1 MMYMTQQ
8 EPNQLAYS
16 VEESASS
23 LGVDEFSLL
32 SRIQAGEINS
42 IRARSGEIKI
52 PESELERL
60 APGSQRGPA
69 QEIAPWPNLPD
80 RRLGIESRLGL
91 RRHGVRPTLYR
102 VPGHQRFLTE
112 GEIEGY
118 RAAYGAVAKEV
129 AEVEDFK
136 KQLGIERQ
144 FPQSDKMEIDTAQT
158 GHWEIREAL
167 LNLKRSEVVLCQRGN
182 EFAVIERFDAA
193 SPYAQ
198 TNGPAQILLQGNNA
212 GELKSEFQANAR
224 HTLAFMASNAT
235 AKAQGIVWGYF
246 HEHKPE
252 LVMEAISE
260 RCQQAAANQESNS
273 RKITQSINRGIRV

>member
-1 MMYMTQQ
+1 MYMTQQ

-42 IRARSGEIKI
+42 VRARSGEIKI
-52 PESELERL
+52 PKSELERL
-60 APGSQRGPA
+60 APGSQRGAA
-69 QEIAPWPNLPD
+69 QEITPWPRLSD
-80 RRLGIESRLGL
+80 RSMGIESHLGL
-91 RRHGVRPTLYR
+91 QRNGTRPTLYR
-102 VPGHQRFLTE
+102 VPSHQRFLTE

-129 AEVEDFK
+129 AEVSEFK
-136 KQLGIERQ
+136 NQLRIERQ
-144 FPQSDKMEIDTAQT
+144 FPQSDKMEIDTAQS
-158 GHWEIREAL
+158 GHWEVREAL

-182 EFAVIERFDAA
+182 EFAVIERFDEA

-198 TNGPAQILLQGNNA
+198 TNGPAQILRQGNNA
-212 GELKSEFQANAR
+212 GELKAEFQANAR

-260 RCQQAAANQESNS
+260 RCQQAAANQEMNS
-273 RKITQSINRGIRV
+273 RKLTQSINRGMRV

>member
-1 MMYMTQQ
+1 MYMTQQ
-8 EPNQLAYS
+8 EPNQLTYS
-16 VEESASS
+16 VEESAAS

-42 IRARSGEIKI
+42 VRARSGEIKI

-60 APGSQRGPA
+60 APASRRGPA
-69 QEIAPWPNLPD
+69 QKIAPWPTLPD

-91 RRHGVRPTLYR
+91 RRHGIRPTLYR
-102 VPGHQRFLTE
+102 VPGHHRSFTE
-112 GEIEGY
+112 SEIEGY

-129 AEVEDFK
+129 AEVNEFK
-136 KQLGIERQ
+136 NQLRSERQ
-144 FPQSDKMEIDTAQT
+144 FPQSDKMEIDTVQT
-158 GHWEIREAL
+158 GRWEVREAL
-167 LNLKRSEVVLCQRGN
+167 LNLNRSEIVLCQRGN
-182 EFAVIERFDAA
+182 DFAVIERFEEE

-246 HEHKPE
+246 QEHKPE
-252 LVMEAISE
+252 RVMEAISE
-260 RCQQAAANQESNS
+260 RCQQAAANQEMNS
-273 RKITQSINRGIRV
+273 RKITQNINRGIRV

>member
-1 MMYMTQQ
+1 
-8 EPNQLAYS
+8 
-16 VEESASS
+16 
-23 LGVDEFSLL
+23 
-32 SRIQAGEINS
+32 
-42 IRARSGEIKI
+42 
-52 PESELERL
+52 
-60 APGSQRGPA
+60 
-69 QEIAPWPNLPD
+69 
-80 RRLGIESRLGL
+80 
-91 RRHGVRPTLYR
+91 
-102 VPGHQRFLTE
+102 LTE

-260 RCQQAAANQESNS
+260 RCQQAAANQETNS